1 MLRQYNQSTEK
12 LQTREHESAE
22 FVDNL
27 LALADISWV
36 MSLGNLPAQSIVC
49 LFSYLFFILSTL
61 LII

>member
-27 LALADISWV
+27 LALADIS
-36 MSLGNLPAQSIVC
+36 
-49 LFSYLFFILSTL
+49 
-61 LII
+61 